1 MIQVIHKEDCCG
13 CNGCV
18 QACPVQCISMK
29 TDEEG
34 FSYPVVDTG
43 RCIGCGL
50 CERVCPVLNRMQPRT
65 PLVCY
70 AAKNPDEEIRMKSS
84 SGGVFTMLAER
95 TIRNG
100 GVVFGARFDENWDV
114 IHDYAETIDGIG
126 KFRGSKYV
134 QSRIGDCFKKAKQFL
149 DTGREVLFSG
159 TPCQIAGLKLF
170 LRKNYANL
178 LAVDIICHGV
188 PSPMVWQ
195 KYLKEIKAREGEKNT
210 VLTYPISDDMPVIT
224 GISFRDKALGWKKY
238 SFALTLAEASA
249 SAKNSVL
256 RSTVFVEDP
265 FMRAFL
271 CNYILRPSCNDCP
284 SKGGR
289 SGSDIT
295 IADFWGIQ
303 NLLPEFDDDKGV
315 TLAILNTEKGELVF
329 NGLDSVSVACSLDD
343 AVRRNP
349 YWHSSVKRSALR
361 EYYFD
366 LSMKGVDCVKILDRI
381 SRKMRPTLI
390 TRIWS
395 RIKRS
400 LK

>member
-1 MIQVIHKEDCCG
+1 MINIVHKEDCCG

-50 CERVCPVLNRMQPRT
+50 CERVCPVLNQMQART

-84 SGGVFTMLAER
+84 SGGVFNVLAYR
-95 TIRNG
+95 AIHKG

-114 IHDYAETIDGIG
+114 VHDYAETIEGVE

-134 QSRIGDCFKKAKQFL
+134 QSRIGDCFKKTKQFL
-149 DTGREVLFSG
+149 DAGREVLFSG

-170 LRKNYANL
+170 LRKDYANL

-195 KYLKEIKAREGEKNT
+195 KYLKEIKARKGEKNT

-224 GISFRDKALGWKKY
+224 GISFRDKVLGWKKF
-238 SFALTLAEASA
+238 SFALTLSEATA
-249 SAKNSVL
+249 SEKNSVL
-256 RSTVFVEDP
+256 RSTVFEKDP

-271 CNYILRPSCNDCP
+271 CDLILRPSCYCCP
-284 SKGGR
+284 DKGGK

-295 IADFWGIQ
+295 IADFWGIEEV
-303 NLLPEFDDDKGV
+303 LPEFDDDKGT
-315 TLAILNTEKGELVF
+315 TLAILNTKKGEKVF
-329 NGLDSVSVACSLDD
+329 DELGSVSVSCSLDD
-343 AVRRNP
+343 AVRCNP
-349 YWHSSVKRSALR
+349 SYHSSVKRPALR
-361 EYYFD
+361 EYYFKQS
-366 LSMKGVDCVKILDRI
+366 LKGVGCEMILDKISKKMQPALIARI
-381 SRKMRPTLI
+381 L
-390 TRIWS
+390 S

-400 LK
+400 IK